1 MLGGVHLPPDR
12 DPTQHSTQQEQHD
25 KARLTERNPIH
36 GEDGHRGS
44 RPRPILRNFRSTQ
57 NRTSTK
63 EQTKMTPDTMN
74 LIAEL
79 EQRVSE
85 LSAALELVTEDR
97 DNLRDAGNSLMHE
110 LEACRATLIQ
120 AHSDI
125 SRLRVYLAQGAEL

>member
-1 MLGGVHLPPDR
+1 
-12 DPTQHSTQQEQHD
+12 
-25 KARLTERNPIH
+25 
-36 GEDGHRGS
+36 
-44 RPRPILRNFRSTQ
+44 
-57 NRTSTK
+57 
-63 EQTKMTPDTMN
+63 MTPDTVN

-79 EQRVSE
+79 EQRISE
-85 LSAALELVTEDR
+85 LSTALELVTEDR